1 MKRKYEKPHTEIINM
16 LPVTICAG
24 SSPSL
29 PGGGNGGGAPA
40 DISSYEPI
48 LFEETDEEIPFGFES
63 RGSWKY

>member
-1 MKRKYEKPHTEIINM
+1 M

-48 LFEETDEEIPFGFES
+48 FIDETDEEIPFGFE
-63 RGSWKY
+63 RWRL